1 MRTVP
6 SRRLTMPYRV
16 IFAENSIEVAFDTP
30 DEGRPVF
37 EAVMPFLPISFPAPP
52 STPKSPTNA
61 RTTTVRAVRSAKR
74 GGQISAW
81 LDVLQAIRD
90 TDDGMN
96 SSEICQRSG
105 VAGPPGIGKSL
116 SPVKAALEQ
125 QGIDDWES
133 VVNKVRMGD
142 GLRWVRG
149 PLIDE
154 AIAALKA
161 YQIGRRYIRQ
171 DLLSRE
177 NASATADREASELA
191 GDGLI

>member
-1 MRTVP
+1 
-6 SRRLTMPYRV
+6 MPYRV
-16 IFAENSIEVAFDTP
+16 IFAENSIEIAFDTP

-37 EAVMPFLPISFPAPP
+37 EAVMPFLPISFAAPP
-52 STPKSPTNA
+52 STPKFPMNA
-61 RTTTVRAVRSAKR
+61 RDTTVRAARSVKR
-74 GGQISAW
+74 GDHISAW

-96 SSEICQRSG
+96 SSEICQRTG
-105 VAGPPGIGKSL
+105 VAGPPGIGRSL
-116 SPVKAALEQ
+116 FPVKSALEQ

-133 VVNKVRMGD
+133 VVNKIRMGD

-171 DLLSRE
+171 ELLSRE
-177 NASATADREASELA
+177 NAPATADRGSSELA
-191 GDGLI
+191 GDSLL